1 MDSSNLFSH
10 PVKHETVHK
19 SEDSSD
25 EVQSPA
31 FSDANP
37 PSSEPRHK

>member
-1 MDSSNLFSH
+1 MDSSDLFSH
-10 PVKHETVHK
+10 PVQHETVRK
-19 SEDSSD
+19 NDASSD

-37 PSSEPRHK
+37 PSSEPRQS